1 LDRKK
6 EIKHFRD
13 LAVYRRAFKA
23 ALKIFKLTKEFPVEE
38 RYSMVDQIRR
48 ASRSVFNLIVKILTS
63 YLLNFLIVDTLTL
76 LWWRK

>member
-1 LDRKK
+1 MELDRKK

-48 ASRSVFNLIVKILTS
+48 GCIINCVTG
-63 YLLNFLIVDTLTL
+63 YLVI
-76 LWWRK
+76 